1 MKPTASILLFFAL
14 LGCAS
19 GDSASKQPNM
29 PPAKTDTLTVA
40 AFTDTLQKLNKALPT
55 AIDSAVHLYDM
66 RAPNDS
72 TGADTAAAALFWT
85 IQDVTKSQ
93 NDHLQSDS
101 IDSFAMLE
109 PSKSNLSEKQKAFLS
124 DLHKKKLKLI
134 GDGEGG
140 SYLVPLYE
148 TILPVIKAKT
158 TRPVDSYLDLVAK
171 EDTTP
176 TFLDAGLAIEMPELV
191 DRLVLSEQLL
201 SAPLPRSFAADA
213 ARLNRF
219 YTNALVNG
227 ADNSM
232 AIGDNSTSL
241 NDEFKKG
248 YDYLLAK
255 YPSTKA
261 AAKINVWLAVVASG
275 DKKKMDDFRKTVQ

>member
-1 MKPTASILLFFAL
+1 MKPFLFSFFFCAL
-14 LGCAS
+14 LGCAT
-19 GDSASKQPNM
+19 GDTTPKHANTA
-29 PPAKTDTLTVA
+29 PAKTDTLTLA

-72 TGADTAAAALFWT
+72 TGADSAAAAVVSL
-85 IQDVTKSQ
+85 IQDVVKTQ
-93 NDHLQSDS
+93 NDRLQTDS
-101 IDSFAMLE
+101 ADYFAMLD
-109 PSKSNLSEKQKAFLS
+109 PARTNLTEKQKAFLS
-124 DLHKKKLKLI
+124 DLHKKKLKMA

-140 SYLVPLYE
+140 VYFLPLYE

-158 TRPVDSYLDLVAK
+158 TRPVDNYLDLVAK
-171 EDTTP
+171 EDSTP

-201 SAPLPRSFAADA
+201 SEPLPRSFAADA
-213 ARLNRF
+213 VRLNRF
-219 YTNALVNG
+219 YTNALING
-227 ADNSM
+227 ADNSP
-232 AIGDNSTSL
+232 AIDDNGTRL
-241 NDEFKKG
+241 NDEFKKA

-255 YPSTKA
+255 YPATKA

-275 DKKKMDDFRKTVQ
+275 DKRKMDDFRKTVQ